1 MIRLALACSLALF
14 IGCPAPTRDDNP
26 SDDDDAVGDDDD
38 AVGDDDDA
46 VGDDDDAVG
55 DDDDA
60 VGDDDDATIPEST
73 DGNIALTLYR
83 MPDGVGGVNEG
94 GSFSAMFFEELAAPT
109 GGVVYDMPAG
119 PEDCAVTT
127 YTYSDLV
134 GGTPGQYDYLSAGPL
149 TVQGPGGSFTVQ
161 PSFGGGVVSYSE
173 LLQLGSDLVPG
184 ATYEIDAA
192 GADLSPFHA
201 TIEMPADLTVTSPP
215 IAQSFSAPGAL
226 DIQWSGGENASV
238 WISVSVVAGQNYGY
252 VYCEAN
258 NDGSFSVPSTVMAQ
272 LPSGD
277 ATLTVTQPLW
287 DYVEVDGYW
296 IYLFG
301 AVYVTVNGVI
311 S

>member
-1 MIRLALACSLALF
+1 MIRLALVCSLSLF
-14 IGCPAPTRDDNP
+14 IGCPAPSHDGNP

-38 AVGDDDDA
+38 AVGDDDDV

-73 DGNIALTLYR
+73 DGNVSLTLYR
-83 MPDGVGGVNEG
+83 MPDGQGGVMEG
-94 GSFSAMFFEELAAPT
+94 GSFGAMFFEELVAPT

-127 YTYSDLV
+127 YTYNDLMS
-134 GGTPGQYDYLSAGPL
+134 GTQGQYDYLSAGPL
-149 TVQGPGGSFTVQ
+149 TVEGPGGSFTVQ
-161 PSFGGGVVSYSE
+161 PTTGGGVVSYSE

-192 GADLSPFHA
+192 GADLSAFHA
-201 TIEMPADLTVTSPP
+201 TIEMPADLNVTSPS
-215 IAQSFSAPGAL
+215 IAQTFHANGAL
-226 DIQWSGGENASV
+226 DVQWSGGENASV
-238 WISVSVVAGQNYGY
+238 WISVSTVAGQNYGY
-252 VYCEAN
+252 AYCEVT
-258 NDGSFSVPSTVMAQ
+258 NDGSFTVPANVMGQ
-272 LPSGD
+272 LPAGD

-287 DYVEVDGYW
+287 DYVEVDGLW

-301 AVYVTVNGVI
+301 AVYVSVTGVV